1 MNISVTACIN
11 AAQPIDQAALGA
23 AIRYA
28 AVDKDIVIVSAAGNE
43 GEESSCG
50 QNPVFNPLR
59 PDDPRDWHDVSTI
72 VTPAWYSDYVLT
84 VGAVTPDGQP
94 LPQSIAGPWVSVAA
108 PGLQI
113 MDCSS
118 RSARVW

>member
-23 AIRYA
+23 AVRYA
-28 AVDKDIVIVSAAGNE
+28 AVDKDIVIVAAAGNE

-59 PDDPRDWHDVSTI
+59 PDDPRDWQDVSTI
-72 VTPAWYSDYVLT
+72 VTPAWFSDYVLT
-84 VGAVTPDGQP
+84 VGAV
-94 LPQSIAGPWVSVAA
+94 A
-108 PGLQI
+108 PGRPTAAAEHR
-113 MDCSS
+113 
-118 RSARVW
+118 RSVGRRRGARLARSWACRA